1 MFKSFVRNIL
11 LAVPLTLV
19 CYSQDK
25 SPVNDVPEMDALN
38 TPVVNAD
45 ANRSVIKL
53 EHPPEQPQQLTE
65 FYRCE
70 LTMFAPRHSVQEEKF
85 DPVSSFR
92 SNIRFGGFWDRY
104 AIVNYTPALNI
115 APFSFMDLS
124 AYHNMSYFVPVKAV
138 KEHFKSMALQSAAVL
153 GIETVFRYVKILP
166 PMLQQIIS
174 FFCKNAVLQFMQKRV
189 LNEGADRIFRH
200 VNYYYSLRIR
210 F

>member
-1 MFKSFVRNIL
+1 MKNFVQNIL
-11 LAVPLTLV
+11 LFTALSFSL
-19 CYSQDK
+19 YSQEK
-25 SPVNDVPEMDALN
+25 IPVDDILHSVQPDA
-38 TPVVNAD
+38 TGKH
-45 ANRSVIKL
+45 SVIKVNPDERSL
-53 EHPPEQPQQLTE
+53 PPNIE
-65 FYRCE
+65 FYRYE
-70 LTMFAPRHSVQEEKF
+70 LNMFATQKSEQEEKF

-124 AYHNMSYFVPVKAV
+124 AYHNMSYFVPIKAV
-138 KEHFKSMALQSAAVL
+138 KEHFKSMAVQSAAVL
-153 GIETVFRYVKILP
+153 GIETVFCYVKIFP

-189 LNEGADRIFRH
+189 LNEGTDRVFRH
-200 VNYYYSLRIR
+200 INYYYSMRIR

>member
-1 MFKSFVRNIL
+1 MLKNFIQNIL
-11 LAVPLTLV
+11 LITALSFSL
-19 CYSQDK
+19 YSQDK
-25 SPVNDVPEMDALN
+25 APVEDILHTSQPDASRKN
-38 TPVVNAD
+38 
-45 ANRSVIKL
+45 SVIKVNPDETSL
-53 EHPPEQPQQLTE
+53 PPNIEL
-65 FYRCE
+65 YRYE
-70 LTMFAPRHSVQEEKF
+70 LTMFAPQQSNQDEKF

-115 APFSFMDLS
+115 APVSFMDIS

-138 KEHFKSMALQSAAVL
+138 KEHFKSMAFQSAAVL
-153 GIETVFRYVKILP
+153 GIETAFRYIKILP

-189 LNEGADRIFRH
+189 LNEGTDRVFRH
-200 VNYYYSLRIR
+200 INYYYSMRIR

>member
-1 MFKSFVRNIL
+1 MLKNFIQNIL
-11 LAVPLTLV
+11 LITALSFSL
-19 CYSQDK
+19 YSQDK
-25 SPVNDVPEMDALN
+25 APVEDILHTSQPDASRKN
-38 TPVVNAD
+38 
-45 ANRSVIKL
+45 SVIKVNPDETSL
-53 EHPPEQPQQLTE
+53 PSSIDIDRYNMTKIAPQHTK
-65 FYRCE
+65 
-70 LTMFAPRHSVQEEKF
+70 QEEKF

-115 APFSFMDLS
+115 APFSFMDIS

-138 KEHFKSMALQSAAVL
+138 KEHFKSMAFQSAAVL
-153 GIETVFRYVKILP
+153 GIETAFRYIKILP

-189 LNEGADRIFRH
+189 LNEGTDRIFRH
-200 VNYYYSLRIR
+200 VNYYYNMRIR